1 MVASRWSYRSSGR
14 QCIRGLGLA
23 VESATIAGRK
33 ELDPPARPAP
43 MSFPRT
49 ALLALLAQACASPE
63 VAPPHA
69 PYVLVLGTAQ
79 DGGRPQLGCEAACC
93 RTARAQPERARRV
106 TSLLLCDPRDGR
118 RWLFDCSPDVEAQLG
133 DARAEPPT
141 RAVDGPRPPLVDGI
155 FLTHAHMGHYAG
167 LLELGREAYGARDL
181 PTYVS
186 ERFAA
191 FLLSNSPWS
200 ALVEE
205 RRLDLRRLE
214 PGVPVALAQD
224 LWVTP
229 FLVPHRDEFS
239 DTLGFEIRG
248 PRRTL
253 VYLPDIDKWERWD
266 ALEDPGAVERLL
278 ARCDVA
284 LLDGCFFAD
293 GEIPGRPMADIPHPF
308 LTESLARFAPL
319 SAGERAKVW
328 FTHLNHT
335 NPAADPGPERARVE
349 ASGMHVLEEG
359 ARFALD

>member
-1 MVASRWSYRSSGR
+1 A
-14 QCIRGLGLA
+14 
-23 VESATIAGRK
+23 
-33 ELDPPARPAP
+33 
-43 MSFPRT
+43 
-49 ALLALLAQACASPE
+49 
-63 VAPPHA
+63 
-69 PYVLVLGTAQ
+69 
-79 DGGRPQLGCEAACC
+79 
-93 RTARAQPERARRV
+93 
-106 TSLLLCDPRDGR
+106 
-118 RWLFDCSPDVEAQLG
+118 
-133 DARAEPPT
+133 
-141 RAVDGPRPPLVDGI
+141 GPRPPLLDGI

-167 LLELGREAYGARDL
+167 LLELGREAYAAHDL

-191 FLLSNSPWS
+191 FLLSNAPWS

-214 PGVPVALAQD
+214 PGRPIALAQD

-248 PRRTL
+248 PERSL

-266 ALEDPGAVERLL
+266 ALAGEGAVERLL
-278 ARCDVA
+278 ARSDVA

-308 LTESLARFAPL
+308 IAESLARFAPL
-319 SAGERAKVW
+319 PAATRAKIW

-335 NPAADPGPERARVE
+335 NPTADTGPAREQVE
-349 ASGMHVLEEG
+349 AAGMLVLSDGE
-359 ARFALD
+359 RFGL

>member
-1 MVASRWSYRSSGR
+1 
-14 QCIRGLGLA
+14 
-23 VESATIAGRK
+23 
-33 ELDPPARPAP
+33 
-43 MSFPRT
+43 
-49 ALLALLAQACASPE
+49 
-63 VAPPHA
+63 
-69 PYVLVLGTAQ
+69 VLVLGTAQ
-79 DGGRPQLGCEAACC
+79 DGGRPQLGCEAECC
-93 RTARAQPERARRV
+93 RSARTEPERGRRV

-133 DARAEPPT
+133 DARGEPVT
-141 RAVDGPRPPLVDGI
+141 RASDGPRPPLVDGV

-167 LLELGREAYGARDL
+167 LLEFGREAYAARDL
-181 PTYVS
+181 PAWVS
-186 ERFAA
+186 DRFAA
-191 FLLSNSPWS
+191 FLLSNAPWN

-205 RRLDLRRLE
+205 RRIELRRLE

-229 FLVPHRDEFS
+229 FTVPHRDEHS

-248 PRRTL
+248 PARTL

-266 ALEDPGAVERLL
+266 AAAGAGAVERML

-308 LTESLARFAPL
+308 IAESLARFAPL
-319 SAGERAKVW
+319 PASVRARIR

-335 NPAADPGPERARVE
+335 NPAADPGPARARVE
-349 ASGMHVLEEG
+349 AAGMSVLSDG
-359 ARFALD
+359 QRFGL